1 MLCLGCTS
9 KPMPKISLKQSLDGS
24 NSFGP
29 FYFQYI
35 PLLHLLLPK
44 IHCRLWVLYRCLPFL
59 IFAIKVLD
67 DQGSMVLYYSKW
79 YLVLT
84 VKDFNKWVE
93 QISLSN
99 RPEKRDDLTGHA
111 SKKDSKCCYLGDLL
125 WYLISHATS
134 TATLVLFDIIV
145 HTFE

>member
-1 MLCLGCTS
+1 
-9 KPMPKISLKQSLDGS
+9 
-24 NSFGP
+24 
-29 FYFQYI
+29 
-35 PLLHLLLPK
+35 
-44 IHCRLWVLYRCLPFL
+44 
-59 IFAIKVLD
+59 
-67 DQGSMVLYYSKW
+67 MVLYYSKW

-134 TATLVLFDIIV
+134 TATLVSKGKQITKFQTLTAFLV
-145 HTFE
+145 

>member
-1 MLCLGCTS
+1 
-9 KPMPKISLKQSLDGS
+9 
-24 NSFGP
+24 
-29 FYFQYI
+29 
-35 PLLHLLLPK
+35 
-44 IHCRLWVLYRCLPFL
+44 
-59 IFAIKVLD
+59 
-67 DQGSMVLYYSKW
+67 MVLYYSKW

-111 SKKDSKCCYLGDLL
+111 SMKDSKCCYLGDLL

-134 TATLVLFDIIV
+134 TATLVSKGKQITKFQTLTAFLV
-145 HTFE
+145 